1 MENRDKINTDEL
13 RAKIEKG
20 LDLAFER
27 LLIKKQKEDGEFVF
41 SQNGK
46 IVHIKARDFKKK

>member
-1 MENRDKINTDEL
+1 MSNNKLNSNEL
-13 RAKIEKG
+13 RAKIVKG

-27 LLIKKQKEDGEFVF
+27 LLIKKQKDDGEFVF